1 MQARNKYK
9 GFTKVGLVCSGLVL
23 GLLLSLTYSAVAEK
37 MTKPQLPLE
46 ELRAF
51 AEVFGKIK
59 SDYVE
64 PVEDKKLLSEAMNGM
79 LTGLD
84 PHSTY
89 MDAEAFKDM
98 QATTQGEFGGLGIE
112 VGMEDGLVKVIS
124 PIEDSP
130 AYAAGLKSGDLIM
143 KLDETPIKGLSLNDA
158 VKLMRGKP
166 DTSITLT
173 VLRKNEV
180 KPLTFKLVRAIIK
193 NKSVKYKMTEPG
205 YAYARVTQFQEH
217 TGEDLAKAIKA
228 MHDEN
233 KGPFKGFVL
242 DLRND
247 PGGLLNGA
255 VGVAAEFL
263 PKDALVVYTEGRAT
277 DSKMK
282 LTVSPE
288 NYVSNSVI
296 HEYLQKMNNGNM
308 PINITKSNMSEAI
321 AANDYIHDVPEDLKT
336 VPMVVLINAGS
347 ASASE
352 IVAGALQDHKRATL
366 IGLRSFGKGSVQTI
380 MPMNNGA
387 AIKLTTARYF
397 TPKGRS
403 IQAKGIDPDYLV
415 EDGLD
420 QSYNIHEADLSHHL
434 SNPKDTQAG
443 VQAKPDELTPAKD
456 AAKDKLNEKKYA
468 EPSGPIEPA
477 SKDDLQFAQAMNFLK
492 GKPVI
497 VSTPPKV
504 EAALAK

>member
-1 MQARNKYK
+1 MQVKNKYQ
-9 GFTKVGLVCSGLVL
+9 GFTKIGLVFAGLIVGLM
-23 GLLLSLTYSAVAEK
+23 LSLTYSAVAEK
-37 MTKPQLPLE
+37 MVKPQLPIE
-46 ELRAF
+46 DLRAF

-64 PVEDKKLLSEAMNGM
+64 PVEDKKLISEAISGM

-89 MDAEAFKDM
+89 MDVDAFKDM
-98 QATTQGEFGGLGIE
+98 QAATQGEFGGLGIE

-130 AYAAGLKSGDLIM
+130 AYAAGIKSGDLIM
-143 KLDETPIKGLSLNDA
+143 KLDEKLVKGMTLNDA
-158 VKLMRGKP
+158 VKIMRGKP
-166 DTSITLT
+166 DTPITLT
-173 VLRKNEV
+173 ILRKNEA
-180 KPLTFKLVRAIIK
+180 KPLLVTLVRAIIK
-193 NKSVKYKMTEPG
+193 NKSVKYKLTEPG

-217 TGEDLAKAIKA
+217 TGEDLAKAINA
-228 MHDEN
+228 MHAEN

-255 VGVAAEFL
+255 VGVSAAFL
-263 PKDALVVYTEGRAT
+263 PKDTLVVYTEGRAP
-277 DSKMK
+277 DSKMN
-282 LTVSPE
+282 LTVNPE
-288 NYVSNSVI
+288 NYAR
-296 HEYLQKMNNGNM
+296 GG
-308 PINITKSNMSEAI
+308 
-321 AANDYIHDVPEDLKT
+321 AANDYMRDIPADLKT

-366 IGLRSFGKGSVQTI
+366 IGVRSFGKGSVQTI

-403 IQAKGIDPDYLV
+403 IQAKGIEPDYYV
-415 EDGLD
+415 EDGTD
-420 QSYNIHEADLSHHL
+420 QSNNIHEADLSRHL
-434 SNPKDTQAG
+434 SNPKDAPSG
-443 VQAKPDELTPAKD
+443 SAKLDNSAAAA
-456 AAKDKLNEKKYA
+456 AAKAKLNEKKFA
-468 EPSGPIEPA
+468 EASAPIEPA
-477 SKDDLQFAQAMNFLK
+477 SKEDLQFAQAMNFLK

-497 VSTPPKV
+497 KSEPPKV
-504 EAALAK
+504 EAAATTK

>member
-1 MQARNKYK
+1 MQVKNKYQ
-9 GFTKVGLVCSGLVL
+9 GFTKIGLVFAGLIVGLM
-23 GLLLSLTYSAVAEK
+23 LSLTYSAVAEK
-37 MTKPQLPLE
+37 MVKPQLPIE
-46 ELRAF
+46 DLRAF

-64 PVEDKKLLSEAMNGM
+64 PVEDKKLISEAISGM

-89 MDAEAFKDM
+89 MDVDAFKDM
-98 QATTQGEFGGLGIE
+98 QAATQGEFGGLGIE

-130 AYAAGLKSGDLIM
+130 AYAAGIKSGDLIM
-143 KLDETPIKGLSLNDA
+143 KLDEKLVKGMTLNDA
-158 VKLMRGKP
+158 VKIMRGKP
-166 DTSITLT
+166 DTPITLT
-173 VLRKNEV
+173 ILRKNEA
-180 KPLTFKLVRAIIK
+180 KPLLVTLVRAIIK
-193 NKSVKYKMTEPG
+193 NKSVKYKLTEPG

-217 TGEDLAKAIKA
+217 TGEDLAKAINA
-228 MHDEN
+228 MHAEN

-255 VGVAAEFL
+255 VGVSAAFL
-263 PKDALVVYTEGRAT
+263 PKDTLVVYTEGRAP
-277 DSKMK
+277 DSKMN
-282 LTVSPE
+282 LTVNPE
-288 NYVSNSVI
+288 NYARGGAV
-296 HEYLQKMNNGNM
+296 
-308 PINITKSNMSEAI
+308 
-321 AANDYIHDVPEDLKT
+321 NDYMRDIPADLKT

-366 IGLRSFGKGSVQTI
+366 IGMRSFGKGSVQTI

-403 IQAKGIDPDYLV
+403 IQAKGIEPDYYV
-415 EDGLD
+415 EDGTD
-420 QSYNIHEADLSHHL
+420 QSNNIHEADLSRHL
-434 SNPKDTQAG
+434 SNPKDAPSG
-443 VQAKPDELTPAKD
+443 SAKPDNSAAAA
-456 AAKDKLNEKKYA
+456 AAKAKLNEKKFA
-468 EPSGPIEPA
+468 EASAPIEPA
-477 SKDDLQFAQAMNFLK
+477 SKEDLQFAQAMNFLK

-497 VSTPPKV
+497 KSEPPKV
-504 EAALAK
+504 EAAATTK

>member
-1 MQARNKYK
+1 MQVKNKYQ
-9 GFTKVGLVCSGLVL
+9 GFTKIGLVFAGLIVGLM
-23 GLLLSLTYSAVAEK
+23 LSLTYSAVAEK
-37 MTKPQLPLE
+37 MVKPQLPIE
-46 ELRAF
+46 DLRAF

-64 PVEDKKLLSEAMNGM
+64 PVEDKKLISEAISGM

-89 MDAEAFKDM
+89 MDVDAFKDM
-98 QATTQGEFGGLGIE
+98 QAATQGEFGGLGIE

-130 AYAAGLKSGDLIM
+130 AYAAGIKSGDLIM
-143 KLDETPIKGLSLNDA
+143 KLDEKLVKGMTLNDA
-158 VKLMRGKP
+158 VKIMRGKP
-166 DTSITLT
+166 DTPINLT
-173 VLRKNEV
+173 ILRKNEA
-180 KPLTFKLVRAIIK
+180 KPLLVTLVRAVIK
-193 NKSVKYKMTEPG
+193 NKSVKYKLTEPG

-217 TGEDLAKAIKA
+217 TGEDLAKAINT
-228 MHDEN
+228 MHAEN

-242 DLRND
+242 DLRNE

-255 VGVAAEFL
+255 VGVSAAFL
-263 PKDALVVYTEGRAT
+263 PKDTLVVYTEGRAP
-277 DSKMK
+277 DSKMN
-282 LTVSPE
+282 LTVNPE
-288 NYVSNSVI
+288 NYAR
-296 HEYLQKMNNGNM
+296 GG
-308 PINITKSNMSEAI
+308 
-321 AANDYIHDVPEDLKT
+321 AANDYMRDIPADLKT

-366 IGLRSFGKGSVQTI
+366 IGVRSFGKGSVQTI

-403 IQAKGIDPDYLV
+403 IQAKGIEPDYYV
-415 EDGLD
+415 EDGTD
-420 QSYNIHEADLSHHL
+420 QSNNIHEADLSRHL
-434 SNPKDTQAG
+434 SNPKDAPSG
-443 VQAKPDELTPAKD
+443 SAKPDNSAAAA
-456 AAKDKLNEKKYA
+456 AAKAKLNEKKFA
-468 EPSGPIEPA
+468 EASAPIEPA
-477 SKDDLQFAQAMNFLK
+477 SKEDLQFAQAMNFLK

-497 VSTPPKV
+497 KSEPPKV
-504 EAALAK
+504 EAAATK